1 MQIISNNNL
10 VKNNN
15 TNFKAMPQKLISSSN
30 PLVQKK
36 VLIKL
41 GTIAGLSGLIA
52 MVTSFF
58 NKGVKADDENI
69 IALKNKYTEINNSY
83 LTNPET
89 LGTYLDITSAS
100 DSKDAELRTKGISGL
115 TAETSTP
122 KLDIIA
128 DIDIAPEQL
137 ETFVTASQGQNL
149 DTILNQIEIITL
161 SPNNEIIC
169 KTLDDKINK
178 LAIKAEQLRTD
189 GKTSE
194 LYKIFSEIAKLVS
207 LSSLTEFYT
216 NSPKQEKVE
225 TLSSIDKEP
234 NTIHVEE
241 PIIESVILDEKFK
254 EEEVITKN
262 ESISEN
268 KTETQKIFTPIVL
281 PENSKVRLNVIVGA
295 KPETESN
302 FFDIIRGFD
311 TSDTSDTIQIYN
323 TLASIYNQ
331 ICGENRKGKSIN
343 NNKEIKN
350 SKLLEIIYERVEA
363 IKKLKLENQKVEI
376 QKLLNEFNA
385 QAIQEDYTIAPEE
398 EIVYTP
404 ELFKTKILEP
414 RANTKVLCE
423 TFKKYSALICDIYNS
438 IQKDNLRE
446 TFLSKL
452 AEKDRSSELEQYIK
466 YGGLNSKIDFMSYL
480 GIVDF
485 KNSMNLDLTQ
495 KDFNEINAYKDVTLK
510 YSTYDTK
517 GGEKVYLY
525 FRDDA
530 DYIKRLETAVAYFKS
545 LFSIKSKDIVKP
557 SMDKVTEDT
566 VKKELTKKL
575 SKDPDEYEKLL
586 SFIGLKLKPKYKG
599 IKLTEEDIQK
609 LIDKQLENNGIK
621 DRFNLIVSA
630 LQNRN
635 FDEFVQGTHGRMRF
649 IERIVLE
656 DKNVDNEGLQELLES
671 KIERIKSEIKTK
683 YPIILTKY
691 ETIDDDDYDGKRYS
705 PQLRLGLNGKYILG
719 LNNKGQIHTIY
730 PAKTYKKY

>member
-15 TNFKAMPQKLISSSN
+15 TIFKAMPQKLISSSN

-100 DSKDAELRTKGISGL
+100 DSKDAELRAKGISGL

-149 DTILNQIEIITL
+149 DTILNQSEIITL

-225 TLSSIDKEP
+225 TISSIEKEP
-234 NTIHVEE
+234 NTILVEE
-241 PIIESVILDEKFK
+241 PIVESVILDEKF

-268 KTETQKIFTPIVL
+268 KTETQNIFTPIVL
-281 PENSKVRLNVIVGA
+281 PENSKVTLNVRAGA
-295 KPETESN
+295 KPETESK
-302 FFDIIRGFD
+302 FFVIIKSF
-311 TSDTSDTIQIYN
+311 DTSDTIQIYN

-331 ICGENRKGKSIN
+331 ICGENRKEKSIN
-343 NNKEIKN
+343 NNEEIKN
-350 SKLLEIIYERVEA
+350 SKLLDIIYKRVEA
-363 IKKLKLENQKVEI
+363 IKNLKLENQKVEI
-376 QKLLNEFNA
+376 EKLLNEFNT
-385 QAIQEDYTIAPEE
+385 QAIQEDYTITPQE

-414 RANTKVLCE
+414 RANTKGYDILCE
-423 TFKKYSALICDIYNS
+423 TFGKYSALICNIYNS

-446 TFLSKL
+446 TFVSKL
-452 AEKDRSSELEQYIK
+452 AEKDRSSELEQYIR

-485 KNSMNLDLTQ
+485 KNSMKLDLTLT
-495 KDFNEINAYKDVTLK
+495 DFREIDAYKDVTLK

-517 GGEKVYLY
+517 GGEKVSLY

-530 DYIKRLETAVAYFKS
+530 DYKKRLETAVVYLRS
-545 LFSIKSKDIVKP
+545 LFSIKQKDIIKP
-557 SMDKVTEDT
+557 SLDEVTSET
-566 VKKELTKKL
+566 VIKELKKKL

-586 SFIGLKLKPKYKG
+586 SFIGLKLKPEFKG
-599 IKLTEEDIQK
+599 IKLTEEDIQI
-609 LIDKQLENNGIK
+609 LIDEQLKNKDIK

-630 LQNRN
+630 LQNIN

-656 DKNVDNEGLQELLES
+656 DKKVDNKELQRLLDS
-671 KIERIKSEIKTK
+671 KIKRIKYEIETK